1 VDLANLQ
8 NTLPQLGKLMKTTS
22 SAHTRLFGKFLEYVD
37 ALLMTCYKEA
47 YKTGV
52 ECYAI
57 QMNLKCHEIS
67 QASRSEIAPVGI
79 L

>member
-1 VDLANLQ
+1 MGLANLQ

-22 SAHTRLFGKFLEYVD
+22 SAHTRLFGKCLGNVD

-47 YKTGV
+47 YKTGA
-52 ECYAI
+52 ECYAF
-57 QMNLKCHEIS
+57 QMNMRCHEIS
-67 QASRSEIAPVGI
+67 QASRSEIVPVGI